1 MASAISSN
9 ACIWH
14 ITFRDLAVSPYAS
27 WACAVTAQAQLAYG
41 FISAPWH
48 NFILPAKM
56 RKHIFL
62 PMFCRNDKAPPII
75 RFAGKLSQPRVLS
88 RRCFS
93 RPLPSPF
100 HSPVVCPLTS
110 LRTPPGPLPPPQGR
124 PRVLAPVLP
133 SDSAR
138 CGRCPDSPLQ
148 VRPLGAAER
157 QRVRAQQRGGHR
169 TTTQRQ
175 RLSQDSGKD
184 RGRDRTI

>member
-100 HSPVVCPLTS
+100 HSPVVCPLV
-110 LRTPPGPLPPPQGR
+110 PLLVLSR
-124 PRVLAPVLP
+124 PHKGAPVSSPP
-133 SDSAR
+133 SFLLTPRAVAVAPIPPSRFAHLAMLR
-138 CGRCPDSPLQ
+138 GK
-148 VRPLGAAER
+148 ER
-157 QRVRAQQRGGHR
+157 ERNREADTESRR
-169 TTTQRQ
+169 R
-175 RLSQDSGKD
+175 GKD
-184 RGRDRTI
+184 